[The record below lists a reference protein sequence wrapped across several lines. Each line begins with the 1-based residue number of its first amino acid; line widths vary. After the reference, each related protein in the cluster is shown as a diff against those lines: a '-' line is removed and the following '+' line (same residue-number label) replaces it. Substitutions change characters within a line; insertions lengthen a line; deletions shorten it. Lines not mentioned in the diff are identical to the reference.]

1 MPLDF
6 PTSPALNEIYTFG
19 GRSWIW
25 NGTAWDVYSASP
37 AGNTGATGPQGN
49 TGATGPQGNTGAT
62 GPQGNT
68 GATGPQGNTGATGP
82 QGNTGATGPVGD
94 YVISIRGLTGAVGI
108 TNGSGIGL
116 SVSGQ
121 TMTFSNTGVLSI
133 DGGTGAITNVARTN
147 VNNSFSESQTI
158 SLINPF
164 LNLEDTNTSNM
175 ITFDVSS
182 KSITFIDNTVDDGVE
197 TTLYFDPVGAIGFV
211 NTGITFPSYSTV
223 LAGLAGTQT
232 FTGINTFTSRTNF
245 NSGISASGG
254 ITFAND
260 IRVNSLTVGRGAG
273 NVDSN
278 VAIGFNSFDANVS
291 GSNNIAIGYNALG
304 SNTIGINNAA
314 IGRSALGANT
324 TGTDNVAIGYSSLQN
339 ITTSSKNIA
348 IGSDAGRLRANGN
361 VLTSATGGIYIGYN
375 SRGSTLAQTNEIVIG
390 TDALGLGSNT
400 AVIGA
405 TSQTAATI
413 YGLLN
418 TPGGISVAGGTF
430 SGTQTFVNGATFQGN
445 INAPNIVNRING
457 LTGDVNFVAGTNI
470 TITPAGNTLTI
481 ESSGGGGS
489 KTYAVYTPLDNQ
501 PPAANYATIDTR
513 NSIMVLDFDAATDES
528 AVFVGIMPEA
538 ASLGS
543 GLKIRINWMAT
554 SATSGTCRWGVQIE
568 RMNTD
573 EDSDSFDT
581 AATAGSTTNAT
592 SGIITTTEITIT
604 TIDSVAAGDP
614 FRIKVFRDADGTSG
628 TDDMTGD
635 AELVSVEVRS
645 AA

>member
-1 MPLDF
+1 MAINF
-6 PTSPALNEIYTFG
+6 PNSPAPNEIYTFNG
-19 GRSWIW
+19 LSWRW
-25 NGTAWDVYSASP
+25 TGSSWTSLGTAVI
-37 AGNTGATGPQGN
+37 GA
-49 TGATGPQGNTGAT
+49 
-62 GPQGNT
+62 T

-147 VNNSFSESQTI
+147 VDNNFSASQTI

-197 TTLYFDPVGAIGFV
+197 TTLYFNPVGAIGFV

-291 GSNNIAIGYNALG
+291 GSNNIAIGYDALG
-304 SNTIGINNAA
+304 SNTIGNNNAA

-324 TGTDNVAIGYSSLQN
+324 TGTDNVAIGNSSLQN

-375 SRGSTLAQTNEIVIG
+375 SRGFTLAQTNEIVIG

-418 TPGGISVAGGTF
+418 TPGGLSAAGATFSSLVIFNAGISAAGGVTF
-430 SGTQTFVNGATFQGN
+430 SGTIASDTGYRITSNA
-445 INAPNIVNRING
+445 INAQTGTTYTFLASDNGKIVTFNNGSAITVTIPTGLPVGFNCTGIQLGAGQVGFTTESGVTLQSYGNQYKMIGQHASATIIEYSNNIVN
-457 LTGDVNFVAGTNI
+457 LS
-470 TITPAGNTLTI
+470 GNLI
-481 ESSGGGGS
+481 
-489 KTYAVYTPLDNQ
+489 V
-501 PPAANYATIDTR
+501 
-513 NSIMVLDFDAATDES
+513 
-528 AVFVGIMPEA
+528 
-538 ASLGS
+538 
-543 GLKIRINWMAT
+543 
-554 SATSGTCRWGVQIE
+554 
-568 RMNTD
+568 
-573 EDSDSFDT
+573 
-581 AATAGSTTNAT
+581 
-592 SGIITTTEITIT
+592 
-604 TIDSVAAGDP
+604 
-614 FRIKVFRDADGTSG
+614 
-628 TDDMTGD
+628 
-635 AELVSVEVRS
+635 
-645 AA
+645 

>member
-1 MPLDF
+1 M
-6 PTSPALNEIYTFG
+6 
-19 GRSWIW
+19 
-25 NGTAWDVYSASP
+25 
-37 AGNTGATGPQGN
+37 
-49 TGATGPQGNTGAT
+49 
-62 GPQGNT
+62 
-68 GATGPQGNTGATGP
+68 
-82 QGNTGATGPVGD
+82 
-94 YVISIRGLTGAVGI
+94 
-108 TNGSGIGL
+108 

-291 GSNNIAIGYNALG
+291 GSNNIAIGYDALG
-304 SNTIGINNAA
+304 SNTTGNNNAA

-324 TGTDNVAIGYSSLQN
+324 TGTDNVAIGNSSLQN

-418 TPGGISVAGGTF
+418 TPGGISAAGGTF

-445 INAPNIVNRING
+445 INAPNIVNSING

>member
-37 AGNTGATGPQGN
+37 A
-49 TGATGPQGNTGAT
+49 
-62 GPQGNT
+62 GNT

-254 ITFAND
+254 TFAND

-278 VAIGFNSFDANVS
+278 VAIGFNSFDANVT
-291 GSNNIAIGYNALG
+291 GSNNIAIGYDALG
-304 SNTIGINNAA
+304 SNTTGNNNAA

-324 TGTDNVAIGYSSLQN
+324 TGTDNVAIGNSSLQN